1 MNSPQVLD
9 RRRAGILLH
18 PTSLPGAND
27 HGDIGHQAY
36 RFIEFLHAS
45 GISVWQTLPLG
56 PTHDDHSPYQ
66 CLSVHAGNPLL
77 ISMDWLVD
85 RNWLSKE
92 TAHSSPIDDSL
103 RKKCLSQAFKKFLQV
118 KDDYY
123 QRYLEFI
130 DKESYWLKDYSLF
143 IAIRIRQKNKG
154 WMNWPDELRERD
166 KTALEQAHSQ
176 LKKDIERIQFE
187 QFVFFQQWTELKQYA
202 HKHDIL
208 MFGDMPIFVAH
219 DSAEV
224 WAHREYFSID
234 EHGHALSVAGVPPDY
249 FSATGQRWG
258 NPLYEWPCMQNDQFS
273 WWVNRMRTQLELFDL
288 VRIDHF
294 RGFEAYWEIPASEET
309 AINGHWTKAP
319 GHELLSALHEAFDP
333 LPIIAEDLGIITHEV
348 DALRIAFN
356 IPGMKVL
363 QFAFSGEPGNPY
375 LPHHHEENCVVYTGT
390 HDNDTSLAW
399 FQSLDKHGQQ
409 LVSEYLGNSKDPMPW
424 PLIRSAMS
432 SVARLCVIPMQDI
445 LSLADG
451 HRMNTPGTQ
460 ENNWMWRFNWE
471 QVPDGLTHKL
481 KDMTTRYQ
489 R

>member
-1 MNSPQVLD
+1 MKTSQALD
-9 RRRAGILLH
+9 RRRAGVLLH

-27 HGDIGHQAY
+27 HGDMGHQAY
-36 RFIEFLHAS
+36 RFIEFLAAS

-56 PTHDDHSPYQ
+56 PTHEDHSPYQ

-85 RNWLSKE
+85 RHWLSKDI
-92 TAHSSPIDDSL
+92 AQSNPINDAL
-103 RKKCLSQAFKKFLQV
+103 RKKCLSRAFKKFLEV

-143 IAIRIRQKNKG
+143 IAIRTRQKNKG
-154 WMNWPDELRERD
+154 WMNWPDELRERNES
-166 KTALEQAHSQ
+166 ALEQAHKKF
-176 LKKDIERIQFE
+176 KKDIERIQFE
-187 QFVFFQQWTELKQYA
+187 QFVFFQQWHELKQYA
-202 HKHDIL
+202 HQHDIL

-234 EHGHALSVAGVPPDY
+234 EHGHALTVAGVPPDY

-258 NPLYEWPCMQNDQFS
+258 NPLYDWTRMQDDGFI
-273 WWVNRMRTQLELFDL
+273 WWINRMRTQLELFDL

-294 RGFEAYWEIPASEET
+294 RGFESYWEIAASEKT

-319 GHELLSALHEAFDP
+319 GHELLQALYDEFNP
-333 LPIIAEDLGIITHEV
+333 LPIIAEDLGIITAEV
-348 DALRIAFN
+348 DALRNTFN

-363 QFAFSGEPGNPY
+363 QFAFSGEASNPY
-375 LPHHHEENCVVYTGT
+375 LPHQHEKNCVVYTGT
-390 HDNDTSLAW
+390 HDNDTSLSW
-399 FQSLDKHGQQ
+399 FQSLDKNGQQ
-409 LVSEYLGNSKDPMPW
+409 LVTEYLGNSTEPMPW

-432 SVARLCVIPMQDI
+432 SVARLCILPMQDI
-445 LSLADG
+445 LSLAEG

-460 ENNWMWRFNWE
+460 ENNWSWRFDWS

-481 KDMTTRYQ
+481 KDMTVRYQ

>member
-1 MNSPQVLD
+1 MNAPQVLD
-9 RRRAGILLH
+9 RRRAGVLLH

-27 HGDIGHQAY
+27 HGDMGHQAY

-56 PTHDDHSPYQ
+56 PTHEDLSPYQ

-85 RNWLSKE
+85 RHWLSKD
-92 TAHSSPIDDSL
+92 TAHGQPIDDPL
-103 RKKCLSQAFKKFLQV
+103 RKKCLSQAFKKFLEV

-143 IAIRIRQKNKG
+143 IAIRLRQKNKG
-154 WMNWPDELRERD
+154 WMNWPTELRERD
-166 KTALEQAHSQ
+166 ETALEQAHKN

-202 HKHDIL
+202 HQHNIL
-208 MFGDMPIFVAH
+208 MFGDMPIFVAY

-234 EHGHALSVAGVPPDY
+234 EHGHAFSVAGVPPDY

-258 NPLYEWPCMQNDQFS
+258 NPLYDWQCMQNDHFS
-273 WWVNRMRTQLELFDL
+273 WWVNRMRTQLKLFDL

-319 GHELLSALHEAFDP
+319 GHELLSALHDAFNP

-348 DALRIAFN
+348 DALRKAFN

-363 QFAFSGEPGNPY
+363 QFAFSGEPSNPY

-399 FQSLDKHGQQ
+399 FQSLDKNGQQ

-432 SVARLCVIPMQDI
+432 SVARLCVLPMQDI
-445 LSLADG
+445 LSLGDG

-460 ENNWMWRFNWE
+460 ENNWSWRFDWS

-481 KDMTTRYQ
+481 KDMSTRYQ